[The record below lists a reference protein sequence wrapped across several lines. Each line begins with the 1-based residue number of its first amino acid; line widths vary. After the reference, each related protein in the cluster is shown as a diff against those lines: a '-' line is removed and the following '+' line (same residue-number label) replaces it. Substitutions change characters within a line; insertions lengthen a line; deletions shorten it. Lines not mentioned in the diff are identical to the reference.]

1 MVKMRRKGAFLIDH
15 TAAKDGLL
23 VTAVVNSDR
32 RDRLQS
38 YPWAPFVWFAVHL
51 LLVAV
56 LARVPVPH
64 TQYYTHLTH
73 TFIDA
78 FVQWDGVWYSLLGHF
93 GYAIPL
99 ADQAPLALGGNPLP
113 LAPLQGAAFF
123 PLVPLVVHAF
133 GTVLA
138 VAVGNLVLL
147 AALVIADRLFRNVLR
162 PWEAS
167 VAVGLCALSPAMV
180 FDSALYSDVYVIFF
194 SLLCLFAV
202 SRAVA
207 DANVGPYYHLLAC
220 AAAFGAGLSHELGV
234 LVIIFGLR
242 YLRLRQWLR
251 AITYTV
257 STLAGWASFSAYLG
271 VRFHAPLAMFR
282 AERIW
287 GHTWR
292 IPGFSLFEQFLHLQ
306 QAPLLPLAAL
316 FATLLSVTY
325 VLSVLWFARTGD
337 VWAPHSGLTLRSLE
351 SGLFAFA
358 WVLIGLTSYV
368 PSTPI
373 SGVLR
378 LLCMCWPALAGPLF
392 WLPIASRRTAVVGVL
407 FVSALF
413 GCLLTVSFTHGYAVV

>member
-1 MVKMRRKGAFLIDH
+1 MTD
-15 TAAKDGLL
+15 
-23 VTAVVNSDR
+23 VVDNHRPDR
-32 RDRLQS
+32 RQIK
-38 YPWAPFVWFAVHL
+38 PWAPFVWFALHL

-56 LARVPVPH
+56 LARVPLAQ
-64 TQYYTHLTH
+64 TKFYTHLTH

-78 FVQWDGVWYSLLGHF
+78 FVQWDGVWYSLLGHY

-113 LAPLQGAAFF
+113 IAPLQGAAFF

-133 GTVLA
+133 GTMLA
-138 VAVGNLVLL
+138 VAVGNVVLL
-147 AALVIADRLFRNVLR
+147 AALVIAHRLFCNVLS

-180 FDSALYSDVYVIFF
+180 FDSALYSDIYVIFF
-194 SLLCLFAV
+194 SLLCLFAI
-202 SRAVA
+202 SRAIT
-207 DANVGPYYHLLAC
+207 DANAAPYYHLVAC
-220 AAAFGAGLSHELGV
+220 VAAFGAGLSHELGV

-251 AITYTV
+251 ALTYTL
-257 STLAGWASFSAYLG
+257 SALAGWASFSAYLG
-271 VRFHAPLAMFR
+271 VRFHAPFVMFH

-292 IPGFSLFEQFLHLQ
+292 IPGFSLIEQFLHLQ
-306 QAPLLPLAAL
+306 QAPLLPFAAL

-325 VLSVLWFARTGD
+325 VLYVLWFARAD
-337 VWAPHSGLTLRSLE
+337 NVWAPRAGLTLRSLE
-351 SGLFAFA
+351 SGLFAGA
-358 WVLIGLTSYV
+358 WVLIGLTSFV

-392 WLPIASRRTAVVGVL
+392 WLPLSSRRVVAVGVL

-413 GCLLTVSFTHGYAVV
+413 GCLLTVSFTHGYAVF